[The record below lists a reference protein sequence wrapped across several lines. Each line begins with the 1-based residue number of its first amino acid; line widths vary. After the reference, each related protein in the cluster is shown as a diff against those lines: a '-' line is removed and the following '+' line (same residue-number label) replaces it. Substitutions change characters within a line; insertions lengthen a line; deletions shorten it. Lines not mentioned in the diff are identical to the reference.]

1 MLFTSRY
8 GKACLVTAAS
18 CTTGW
23 ADKQARAEI
32 IVPHGLTQKIAMAKK
47 YSLLEVLKLVDDY
60 SLWLNGDARITN
72 SLRVLATPQVAPA
85 GGALTTYETN
95 YNAAR
100 TEFVQNYFDGVF
112 GAVNT
117 EVKLITDGILCKTG
131 PTFATAAGDIT
142 AATELKTTGG
152 IFVCKYYEDAAN
164 GDLIAKSRADT
175 LLAPRTNIDVLKS
188 SFHKTLTDTTFT
200 ATLQE
205 ATNAVHG
212 LNAAAAN
219 APNKTVN
226 PVYSFA
232 DFKKAAA

>member
-8 GKACLVTAAS
+8 GKACLVTDTS
-18 CTTGW
+18 CATGW
-23 ADKQARAEI
+23 AKEQARAEI

-72 SLRVLATPQVAPA
+72 SLKVLATPTANPA
-85 GGALTTYETN
+85 AGYETN

-100 TEFVQNYFDGVF
+100 TEFVQNYLDGVF

-117 EVKLITDGILCKTG
+117 EVKLINDGYLCKSG
-131 PTFATAAGDIT
+131 PTFATAQATIDG
-142 AATELKTTGG
+142 ATELKIGA
-152 IFVCKYYEDAAN
+152 IAVCKYYEDAAN

-175 LLAPRTNIDVLKS
+175 LLAPRTNIDVLKL
-188 SFHKTLTDTTFT
+188 SFAKKLTDADFT

-212 LNAAAAN
+212 LNTAANN

-226 PVYSFA
+226 AAYSFA
-232 DFKKAAA
+232 NFKKAAA

>member
-8 GKACLVTAAS
+8 GKACLVTAAI

-72 SLRVLATPQVAPA
+72 SLKVLATPTPSPA
-85 GGALTTYETN
+85 AGYETN
-95 YNAAR
+95 YSAAK

-131 PTFATAAGDIT
+131 PTFATAAAAIT
-142 AATELKTTGG
+142 AAVEPKTANN
-152 IFVCKYYEDAAN
+152 ILVCKYYEDAAN

-175 LLAPRTNIDVLKS
+175 LLAPGTNIDVLKL
-188 SFHKTLTDTTFT
+188 SFAKKLTDADFT
-200 ATLQE
+200 ATLQA
-205 ATNAVHG
+205 ATNAVH
-212 LNAAAAN
+212 LFAADGTT
-219 APNKTVN
+219 PNKTVN
-226 PVYSFA
+226 AAYSFA
-232 DFKKAAA
+232 NFKKAAA

>member
-8 GKACLVTAAS
+8 GKACLVTASS

-131 PTFATAAGDIT
+131 PTFVIANTDATFTGAVEPKT
-142 AATELKTTGG
+142 ANNIL
-152 IFVCKYYEDAAN
+152 VCKYYEDAAN

-175 LLAPRTNIDVLKS
+175 LLAPRTNIDVLKL
-188 SFHKTLTDTTFT
+188 SFAKKLSDADFT
-200 ATLQE
+200 AVLQ
-205 ATNAVHG
+205 AGTNSVH
-212 LNAAAAN
+212 
-219 APNKTVN
+219 
-226 PVYSFA
+226 PV
-232 DFKKAAA
+232 DG

>member
-8 GKACLVTAAS
+8 GKACLVTDTS
-18 CTTGW
+18 CATGW
-23 ADKQARAEI
+23 AKEQARAEI

-72 SLRVLATPQVAPA
+72 SLKVLATPIVAPA

-100 TEFVQNYFDGVF
+100 TEFVQNYLDGVF

-117 EVKLITDGILCKTG
+117 EVELINKGYLCKSG
-131 PTFATAAGDIT
+131 PTFATVQATID
-142 AATELKTTGG
+142 AATELKIGA
-152 IFVCKYYEDAAN
+152 IAVCKYYEDTAN

-200 ATLQE
+200 ATLQA
-205 ATNAVHG
+205 ATNAVH
-212 LNAAAAN
+212 LFAADGTT
-219 APNKTVN
+219 PNKTVN
-226 PVYSFA
+226 AVYSFA

>member
-1 MLFTSRY
+1 MLFTQRY
-8 GKACLVTAAS
+8 GKACLVTASS

-23 ADKQARAEI
+23 ASAQGKAEI
-32 IVPHGLTQKIAMAKK
+32 VVPHGLTQKIAMAKK

-60 SLWLNGDARITN
+60 SLFVNADARITN
-72 SLRVLATPQVAPA
+72 SLKVLATPTASPA
-85 GGALTTYETN
+85 AGYETN
-95 YNAAR
+95 YSAAK

-112 GAVNT
+112 GGVNT
-117 EVKLITDGILCKTG
+117 EVKLINDGILCKTG
-131 PTFATAAGDIT
+131 PTFATADLS

-152 IFVCKYYEDAAN
+152 ILVCKYYEDAAN

-175 LLAPRTNIDVLKS
+175 LLAARTNIDVLKL
-188 SFHKTLTDTTFT
+188 SFAKKLTDADFT

-212 LNAAAAN
+212 LNAAANN

-226 PVYSFA
+226 AVYSFA

>member
-1 MLFTSRY
+1 MLFTQRY

-72 SLRVLATPQVAPA
+72 SLRVLATPTANPA
-85 GGALTTYETN
+85 AGYETN
-95 YNAAR
+95 YSAAK

-152 IFVCKYYEDAAN
+152 ILVCKYYEDAAN

-175 LLAPRTNIDVLKS
+175 LLAPRTNIDVLKL
-188 SFHKTLTDTTFT
+188 SFAKKLTDADFT

-212 LNAAAAN
+212 LNAAANN

-226 PVYSFA
+226 AVYSFA